1 MKKLLPLLIGLGLV
15 GFSAV
20 SQAENLLQVYQQAR
34 LSNPDLR
41 QSAADRDAAF
51 EKINEARSP
60 LLPQLGLGADY
71 TYNNGFRDM
80 KDVNSTAA
88 SGSLQLTQTIFD
100 MSKWRALTIQEK
112 TAGVQDVT
120 YQTAQ
125 QNLILNTA
133 TAYFNVLSAID
144 TLSYTEAQKQSI
156 YRELDQTTQRF
167 NVGLVAI
174 TDVHNARAQY
184 DLVLANEVT
193 ARNDLDNALETLR
206 QVSGNFYPQ
215 LASLDIQRFATER
228 PQPIAGLLKQA
239 ENRNL
244 NLLSARLA
252 QDLAREEIRLAE
264 TGHYPTLGL
273 TASSSVSNTDYNGS
287 RTDNNA
293 TYSNKRIGQN
303 AIGLSLSVPIYSGG
317 SVTSQVKQAQYS
329 FVGASEQL
337 ESAHRSVV
345 QTVRSSFNNIS
356 ASISTIDAYQQAV
369 VSAQSSLDASQ
380 AGYEVGTRT
389 IVDVLDATT
398 TLYNA
403 KRELSNARYTYVINQ
418 LSLKSALGTLN
429 EGDIQALSA
438 SLGQPIATSPEQV
451 APENPDQV
459 AKAEG
464 VSPSQTASAPRAN
477 QSRAGSQSQQQT
489 SGTQATAVSAAAP
502 ASSAGTTGRNPFRN

>member
-1 MKKLLPLLIGLGLV
+1 MKKLLPLLIGLGLA
-15 GFSAV
+15 GFSAI

-51 EKINEARSP
+51 EKINESRSP

-71 TYNNGFRDM
+71 TYNNGFRDA

-88 SGSLQLTQTIFD
+88 SGALQLTQTIFD
-100 MSKWRALTIQEK
+100 MSKWRALTLQEK
-112 TAGVQDVT
+112 TAGIQDVT

-133 TAYFNVLSAID
+133 TAYFNVLNTID
-144 TLSYTEAQKQSI
+144 ALSYTEAQKQSI

-193 ARNDLDNALETLR
+193 ARNNLDNALESLR
-206 QVSGNFYPQ
+206 QISGNYYPQ
-215 LASLDIQRFATER
+215 LASLNVQSFAPER

-244 NLLSARLA
+244 SLLSARLS
-252 QDLAREEIRLAE
+252 QDLAREQIRYAE

-273 TASSSVSNTDYNGS
+273 TASSTVSNTDYNGS
-287 RTDNNA
+287 KTDNDP
-293 TYSNKRIGQN
+293 TYANKRIGQN

-337 ESAHRSVV
+337 ESAHRSMV

-356 ASISTIDAYQQAV
+356 ASISSIDAYKQAV
-369 VSAQSSLDASQ
+369 ISAQSSLDASQ

-403 KRELSNARYTYVINQ
+403 KQTLSAARYNYVINQ
-418 LSLKSALGTLN
+418 LTLKSALGTLN
-429 EGDIQALSA
+429 ESDIQALNA
-438 SLGQPIATSPEQV
+438 SLGKPIATSPEQV
-451 APENPDQV
+451 APENPAQV
-459 AKAEG
+459 ASAEG
-464 VSPSQTASAPRAN
+464 INQSQTTSAPRAN
-477 QSRAGSQSQQQT
+477 QSRSQA
-489 SGTQATAVSAAAP
+489 GTQASTVSETTP
-502 ASSAGTTGRNPFRN
+502 VTSASTTGRNPFRH